1 MNATCRP
8 IHFLMLGA
16 GANMSDDPPPPYT
29 AVDETKINQ
38 ITLTGQLPGPLSY
51 YPHDGQP
58 LPHHLVP
65 AYPSAPPGYRD
76 AVVYYPAPPNSAD
89 AAVLL
94 QPQRQ
99 PQVITIQQ
107 PAQSDHPDV
116 AEARR
121 SHTTDL
127 CRILCCMCLCC
138 SCPFLFVGFI

>member
-1 MNATCRP
+1 VNATCRP

-107 PAQSDHPDV
+107 PAQSDV
-116 AEARR
+116 AETRPSR
-121 SHTTDL
+121 TSSTDVCL
-127 CRILCCMCLCC
+127 LCCMCLCC
-138 SCPFLFVGFI
+138 CCPCALVSFI